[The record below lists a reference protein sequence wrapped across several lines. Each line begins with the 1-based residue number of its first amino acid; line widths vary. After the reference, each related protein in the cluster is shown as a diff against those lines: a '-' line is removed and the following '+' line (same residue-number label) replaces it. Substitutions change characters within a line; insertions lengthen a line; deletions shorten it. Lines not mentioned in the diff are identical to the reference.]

1 MPGLSRDDRPSLDD
15 FHRALLLLVSMAAEL
30 FVGEP
35 SFPEIPDRDTFAA
48 FPFGLR
54 NAVQDMWRLITQRMA
69 SKPADTEP
77 IDTTDTEFGDTTKTE
92 FIGMADYVSE
102 SIHDLADPSESL
114 SVSGSC
120 DVSHH
125 LSHECFMAD
134 SRNDRVALSLCE
146 QKI

>member
-1 MPGLSRDDRPSLDD
+1 
-15 FHRALLLLVSMAAEL
+15 MAAEL

-102 SIHDLADPSESL
+102 SIHDLAGPSESL
-114 SVSGSC
+114 SGSGSC
-120 DVSHH
+120 DVSHYP
-125 LSHECFMAD
+125 SHECFMAD
-134 SRNDRVALSLCE
+134 SRDDRVGFVSLRTENLGTRETLSL
-146 QKI
+146 KIYNNDFYFAI